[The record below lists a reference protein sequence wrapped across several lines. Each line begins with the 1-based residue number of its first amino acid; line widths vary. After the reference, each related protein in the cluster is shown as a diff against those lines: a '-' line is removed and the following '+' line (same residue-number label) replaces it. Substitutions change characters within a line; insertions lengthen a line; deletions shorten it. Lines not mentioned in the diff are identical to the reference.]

1 MSYNPF
7 GITGIVLCGGESSR
21 MGSDKAFLQYH
32 NTEQYR
38 HIANFFS
45 DKNIPVIISCNEQQA
60 KKIEKEYTTLIDDEL
75 YKNNGP
81 ISGLLTAFKNN
92 PDESFILVGCDYP
105 LVNQDHIKKLVSLS
119 QHGYDAICYVR
130 KSNLTINEPLITF
143 YNNSFKEKLFT
154 SFNSGN
160 TSLKKVLDEVN
171 TFKIIVEDDL
181 FLKSFDTP
189 EDFHSFHK

>member
-1 MSYNPF
+1 MSSKPV

-32 NTEQYR
+32 KTEQYR
-38 HIANFFS
+38 HIAKIFS
-45 DKNIPVIISCNEQQA
+45 DMNIPVMISCNEQQV
-60 KKIEKEYTTLIDDEL
+60 KKIQKEYVTLTDDDAF
-75 YKNNGP
+75 KNQGP

-92 PDESFILVGCDYP
+92 PNDSFILIGCDYP
-105 LVNQDHIKKLVSLS
+105 LVNQHHIEKLVSLS

-154 SFNSGN
+154 SFNAGN
-160 TSLKKVLDEVN
+160 TSIKKILDQVN
-171 TFKIIVEDDL
+171 AFKIIVEDDL